1 MPLVLKRRVGSGET
15 LHPYQVLSP
24 GLIHHRRPFPR
35 GPVQS
40 CLKFPLSGA
49 SGNETPLQIDLARSS
64 FVHQMRLSGLCA
76 SSARM
81 KIIRLFNKDTFCWHP
96 WHLCWR
102 NLKTQPIN
110 PKEQISSRMRFIQI
124 HILPSTL
131 SGAETQIQGNNTVSD
146 KEVIS
151 SFRALRRVKFIISV
165 CTQHFLIKGTIAHCR
180 NYHFIYLF
188 PPHPRGTDHYIP
200 HEVE

>member
-81 KIIRLFNKDTFCWHP
+81 KIIRLFNKDAFFMRVQVIQESYNQTSQQLEGHLRPHP
-96 WHLCWR
+96 SL
-102 NLKTQPIN
+102 L
-110 PKEQISSRMRFIQI
+110 SSF
-124 HILPSTL
+124 LL
-131 SGAETQIQGNNTVSD
+131 SGPVPGGCLQKRPSKWNWLMDVGDTGFPLPAVDLFVQQLSAPSLSIHEKHPEVS
-146 KEVIS
+146 
-151 SFRALRRVKFIISV
+151 AQKF
-165 CTQHFLIKGTIAHCR
+165 
-180 NYHFIYLF
+180 
-188 PPHPRGTDHYIP
+188 
-200 HEVE
+200 